1 MSLSKDCLLQ
11 NIQYAQNATIMD
23 TMSPTVRNELYAKA
37 LKREQNS
44 ESITGIG
51 IDVAVNSMLS
61 GLGTPTVNVLSM
73 MIQSILKPTLESIGL
88 ITDTMK
94 LTKGGREWNQVAA
107 MWQAS
112 VDGFAIDSMY
122 FREGFRKGY
131 SLERDVNIRQLG
143 MTTKDWKA
151 FLKDTMD
158 IDDPKDLD
166 IQKAEDIMLD
176 MQDYMHDTI
185 GNTKFG
191 KMFNGRGASLIRWPT
206 KLIVGIDEYG
216 KARFRRQSMF
226 QMASKFAKEDSKLG
240 IKTHKEFETNADG
253 TTKLGQDSNP
263 IEIKGADGQEG
274 FDALYMQ
281 YKRDLFTDKAQNLM
295 WDKRIQQFVFDRKST
310 QKELTGKVTE
320 DDKTDYLKE
329 SRAAMS
335 LVRDDALYNA
345 FQQKLAGTP
354 RAVQQLRHKHPAFS
368 LFVPFIKTPWNI
380 IKEGYSYIPV
390 IPAIRASYTTKEGIK
405 KELFNLAANV
415 IPLHGPPVKM
425 SYDQLL
431 PRQILGMTMFAT
443 IGSMYDDDT
452 ITGSI
457 PRNAGER
464 QRWADAGIKPYSI
477 KIGDVWVGYHRF
489 EPIATPLAMA
499 ADLFSLQREYS
510 SDTDINT
517 NEFEELKANLLVMV
531 KSNITSKSFL
541 EGMHTLTS
549 ALVDPNTSLE
559 NGLIETMV
567 RPFTPA
573 ILAQTAKIMDGYERQ
588 TTDTWDRLQARIPIF
603 RQQLPKKFGVYGEAK
618 KVDLSTAL
626 TSVPLFDST
635 TMTPVQQEMMRVEWD
650 KGGITNK
657 FKGVKLNIDQLGE
670 LREMIATMLTPV
682 LESIISSP
690 AYQSSTDSMKRKRL
704 DLVSR
709 SVRTAVGK
717 QMHYKLQQTDP
728 VFANKFLS
736 AYLMRMGMGDNMPEN
751 LKD

>member
-51 IDVAVNSMLS
+51 IDVAVQGMLS

-191 KMFNGRGASLIRWPT
+191 KMFNGRGATLLRWPT

-559 NGLIETMV
+559 NGLIETMA

-670 LREMIATMLTPV
+670 LREMNATMLTPV

-690 AYQSSTDSMKRKRL
+690 AYQASTDSMKRKRL

>member
-670 LREMIATMLTPV
+670 LREMNATMLTPV

-690 AYQSSTDSMKRKRL
+690 AYQSSTDTMKRKRL